1 MTVFLFM
8 FFIVSNLEALDFVV
22 KSGDFKEDFYF
33 QGELSV
39 KKKAVLRVPE
49 AEKYSAYTVKNVVKE
64 GVFVKKG
71 QVVLEFEDSDLIE
84 AFEDEKSNLKLKS
97 YSLKTAELELKKEEA
112 KRKNALDRKI
122 LELKKAKLLLIN
134 DNSDLMPKIEQEKAK
149 LEIKSANLS
158 LKQAQKLVDEFK
170 EYEDSKLSI
179 AKLNKEKTQ
188 KEVEKFQRKIEG
200 MKLKSPSDGLLF
212 YPYTKQSGN
221 MSKIAKGSVVDMGDL
236 LLEVPD
242 LSSFEAHV
250 YVRQSESAQVKI
262 GDLAK
267 LSLEVDPANEI
278 SAKLVKI
285 ARFATTR
292 NERLGEKGPASKL
305 KEVKLTFEIEGKED
319 YFTPGLSL
327 QAKVTSLKK
336 KSCIYIPWIYIL
348 ERQDKYFVQ
357 INALGKLVEREISLG
372 TQGNV
377 FTEVVSGLNENEII
391 STFSE

>member
-1 MTVFLFM
+1 MNIFLLM
-8 FFIVSNLEALDFVV
+8 FFMISNLGALDFVV
-22 KSGDFKEDFYF
+22 KSGDFKENFYF

-64 GVFVKKG
+64 GSFVKKD
-71 QVVLEFEDSDLIE
+71 QIVLEFEDSDLLE
-84 AFEDEKSNLKLKS
+84 AFEDEKSNLKLKD
-97 YSLKTAELELKKEEA
+97 YLLKTVQLELKKEKA
-112 KRKNALDRKI
+112 KRQNALDRKV
-122 LELKKAKLLLIN
+122 LELKKANLLLIN
-134 DNSDLMPKIEQEKAK
+134 DDSNLMPKIEQEKAK
-149 LEIKSANLS
+149 LEIKSAKLS

-179 AKLNKEKTQ
+179 AKLNKEKSQ

-221 MSKIAKGSVVDMGDL
+221 MSKVAKGSVVDMGDL
-236 LLEVPD
+236 LLEIPD

-250 YVRQSESAQVKI
+250 YVRQSESTQVKV
-262 GDLAK
+262 GDFAK

-292 NERLGEKGPASKL
+292 NERLGEKGPSSKL
-305 KEVKLTFEIEGKED
+305 KEVKLTFELEGKKD

-336 KSCIYIPWIYIL
+336 KSCLYVPWVYITQR
-348 ERQDKYFVQ
+348 EEKYFVQ
-357 INALGKLVEREISLG
+357 MNTNSQLVEREVSLG
-372 TQGNV
+372 IQGNV
-377 FTEVVSGLNENEII
+377 FVEIVSGLNESEII
-391 STFSE
+391 STLNE